1 VSAGKPPE
9 SGAAHHSDE
18 PRFKRWSREGSFAL
32 PVWLWPGVVVVVT
45 ASLGGPHGHP
55 RAAAVWIAFVCA
67 WLAGVGASIALE
79 PAPYARR
86 AAGALSALVGLVTL
100 ALLLSQLGQPLP

>member
-1 VSAGKPPE
+1 VAEDPPA
-9 SGAAHHSDE
+9 SGAPASPDE
-18 PRFKRWSREGSFAL
+18 PRFKRWSREGSFRL
-32 PVWLWPGVVVVVT
+32 PLWVWPAAVVVVT

-79 PAPYARR
+79 PAPYASR
-86 AAGALSALVGLVTL
+86 AAGGLSVLIGLLVL
-100 ALLLSQLGQPLP
+100 ALLLLQIGQPLP